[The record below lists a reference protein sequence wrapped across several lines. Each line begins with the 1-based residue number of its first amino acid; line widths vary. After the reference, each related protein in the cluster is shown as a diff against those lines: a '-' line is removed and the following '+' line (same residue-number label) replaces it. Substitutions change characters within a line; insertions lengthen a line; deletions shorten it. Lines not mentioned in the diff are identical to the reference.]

1 MGPLS
6 LPCFGRFA
14 SRTRVTSD
22 KRDGASL
29 DLILLTLAFR
39 HTERK
44 ILPPHS
50 IFIPAPV
57 SPLLEIGWPPS
68 GKDRKSLDVS
78 FRPVGRSHTRCWGDN
93 EPSEREADN
102 KSFLLAP
109 PHSFPPLLS
118 ITFSEKLQGH
128 CSVRDVLMNC
138 SPTSI
143 YVMHNEMHFWR
154 NCGIPPCIFPSQL

>member
-1 MGPLS
+1 MAP
-6 LPCFGRFA
+6 P
-14 SRTRVTSD
+14 
-22 KRDGASL
+22 
-29 DLILLTLAFR
+29 LILFCSLSPSVTRNGKFC
-39 HTERK
+39 
-44 ILPPHS
+44 LPIQYS
-50 IFIPAPV
+50 
-57 SPLLEIGWPPS
+57 SRCLPLLEIGWPPS

-93 EPSEREADN
+93 EPSDKRERGREADN

-109 PHSFPPLLS
+109 PNSFPPLLS

-128 CSVRDVLMNC
+128 CSVRDVLMNW